1 MKTTILL
8 LLLSISINAFAALN
22 SRYSFIAELISS
34 GDCREELLQ
43 HTKEKLNQEL
53 KETNSFDLDVE
64 LFFAQKFLDQKITSK
79 KIQALLEEE
88 PNSKNC
94 LDGIVLRAVLRAKDK
109 YMDQLD
115 KIFPKQNNLFTSSIH
130 ACQEV
135 VQMVRL
141 NQSKLIDDQVSICSK
156 LMKKSIVSIKR
167 DLCAKHKWSC
177 NDRK

>member
-8 LLLSISINAFAALN
+8 LFLSISINAFAALN

-43 HTKEKLNQEL
+43 QTKEKLNQEL

-115 KIFPKQNNLFTSSIH
+115 KIFPKHKDFFTFNLE
-130 ACQEV
+130 ACRKAVEI
-135 VQMVRL
+135 VQQDQR
-141 NQSKLIDDQVSICSK
+141 KLLDDQALICSK
-156 LMKKSIVSIKR
+156 QMQKPIQVLKHE
-167 DLCAKHKWSC
+167 LCSDNTWICHK
-177 NDRK
+177 